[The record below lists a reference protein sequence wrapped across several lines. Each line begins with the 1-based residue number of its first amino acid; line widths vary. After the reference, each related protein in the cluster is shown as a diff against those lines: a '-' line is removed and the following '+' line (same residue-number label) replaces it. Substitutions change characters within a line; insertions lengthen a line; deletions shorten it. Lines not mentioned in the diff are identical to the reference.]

1 MREGERNM
9 LKRGQ
14 YEEEDALN
22 LGNWNL
28 LTNKDLLF
36 LKGLMSFAWE

>member
-14 YEEEDALN
+14 YEGEGTLN

-28 LTNKDLLF
+28 LTN
-36 LKGLMSFAWE
+36 